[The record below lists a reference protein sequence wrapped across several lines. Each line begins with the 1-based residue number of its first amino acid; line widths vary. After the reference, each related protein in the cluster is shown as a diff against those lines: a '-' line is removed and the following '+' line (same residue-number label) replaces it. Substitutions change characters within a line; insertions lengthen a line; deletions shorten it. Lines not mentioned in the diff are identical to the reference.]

1 MSIQRVFHYS
11 QLKSPD
17 YFRSISMS
25 QQEPE
30 NSVSMFGKLFN
41 TVKNAGEKI
50 AQALQEEVIDFDTLN
65 SIRSGTLNFDLLED
79 DVKGIHRRLQLDGY
93 SVLGSRLLLDY
104 KKELMEIKTY
114 SQKGEKNFVNTVS
127 SEVKSV
133 TNIPADVV
141 AEMKAK
147 GRIEL
152 SLKFDD

>member
-1 MSIQRVFHYS
+1 M
-11 QLKSPD
+11 
-17 YFRSISMS
+17 
-25 QQEPE
+25 PE
-30 NSVSMFGKLFN
+30 QDNLADKFGELFN

-50 AQALQEEVIDFDTLN
+50 AQAFQENVVGIDTLN
-65 SIRSGTLNFDLLED
+65 SIKSGTLNFDLLED
-79 DVKGIHRRLQLDGY
+79 DVKGIHRRLELDGY
-93 SVLGSRLLLDY
+93 SVLGSRLVLDS
-104 KKELMEIKTY
+104 KNKLMEIKTY

-127 SEVKSV
+127 SEVKSL

>member
-1 MSIQRVFHYS
+1 MSEQDN
-11 QLKSPD
+11 LADK
-17 YFRSISMS
+17 
-25 QQEPE
+25 
-30 NSVSMFGKLFN
+30 FGELFN

-50 AQALQEEVIDFDTLN
+50 AQAFQENVVGIDTLN
-65 SIRSGTLNFDLLED
+65 SIKSGSLNFDLLEN
-79 DVKGIHRRLQLDGY
+79 DVKGIHRRLELDGY
-93 SVLGSRLLLDY
+93 SVLGSRLVLDS
-104 KKELMEIKTY
+104 KNKLMEIKTY

-127 SEVKSV
+127 SEVKSL

>member
-1 MSIQRVFHYS
+1 MA
-11 QLKSPD
+11 D
-17 YFRSISMS
+17 T
-25 QQEPE
+25 E
-30 NSVSMFGKLFN
+30 NLADKFGKIFN

-50 AQALQEEVIDFDTLN
+50 AQAFQENVVGIDTLN
-65 SIRSGTLNFDLLED
+65 SIKSGTFNFDLLED
-79 DVKGIHRRLQLDGY
+79 DVKGIHRRLELDGY
-93 SVLGSRLLLDY
+93 SVLGSRLVLDS
-104 KKELMEIKTY
+104 KNKLMEIKTY

>member
-1 MSIQRVFHYS
+1 MSE
-11 QLKSPD
+11 K
-17 YFRSISMS
+17 
-25 QQEPE
+25 E
-30 NSVSMFGKLFN
+30 NLADKFGELFN

-50 AQALQEEVIDFDTLN
+50 AQAFQENVVGIDTLN
-65 SIRSGTLNFDLLED
+65 SIKSGTFNFDLLED
-79 DVKGIHRRLQLDGY
+79 DVKGIHRRLELDGY
-93 SVLGSRLLLDY
+93 SVLGSRLVLDY
-104 KKELMEIKTY
+104 NKKLMEIKTY

-133 TNIPADVV
+133 TNIPADIV

>member
-1 MSIQRVFHYS
+1 MSE
-11 QLKSPD
+11 K
-17 YFRSISMS
+17 
-25 QQEPE
+25 E
-30 NSVSMFGKLFN
+30 NLADKFGELFN

-50 AQALQEEVIDFDTLN
+50 AQAFQENVVGIDTLN
-65 SIRSGTLNFDLLED
+65 SIKSGTFNFDLLED
-79 DVKGIHRRLQLDGY
+79 DVKGIHRRLELDGY
-93 SVLGSRLLLDY
+93 SVLGSRLVLDF
-104 KKELMEIKTY
+104 KNKLMEIKTY

-133 TNIPADVV
+133 TNIPADIV

>member
-1 MSIQRVFHYS
+1 MSE
-11 QLKSPD
+11 K
-17 YFRSISMS
+17 
-25 QQEPE
+25 E
-30 NSVSMFGKLFN
+30 NLADKFGELFN

-50 AQALQEEVIDFDTLN
+50 AQAFQENVVGIDTLN
-65 SIRSGTLNFDLLED
+65 SIKSGTFNFDLLED
-79 DVKGIHRRLQLDGY
+79 DVKGIHRRLELDGY
-93 SVLGSRLLLDY
+93 SVLGSRLVLDS
-104 KKELMEIKTY
+104 KNKLMEIKTY